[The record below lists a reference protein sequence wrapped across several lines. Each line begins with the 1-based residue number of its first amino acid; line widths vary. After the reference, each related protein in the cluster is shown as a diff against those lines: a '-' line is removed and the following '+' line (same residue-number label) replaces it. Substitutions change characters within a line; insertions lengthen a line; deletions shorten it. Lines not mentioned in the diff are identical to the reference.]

1 MGLKQLEPTI
11 VTIGEVKFY
20 ICPFPAMKAAN
31 ISGELTTVLS
41 PLLGALTPILDKI
54 NDSDDDSDNSE
65 KSFLDENAGEVLG
78 SVMTN
83 VSIKGDDVE
92 RLMKK
97 LLLGGHISVEYESD
111 DGNTESEKLTADLL
125 NELFCGN
132 VQDMYVLCWHVIK
145 TNFGGF
151 FKKLSALSGK
161 AGLAGEKVI
170 RKIL

>member
-11 VTIGEVKFY
+11 VTIGDVKFY

-31 ISGELTTVLS
+31 ISGELTTLLS

-54 NDSDDDSDNSE
+54 DDSEADSDNG

-83 VSIKGDDVE
+83 VSVKGDDVE

-97 LLLGGHISVEYESD
+97 LLLGGHISVEYEGD
-111 DGNTESEKLTADLL
+111 DGNTVGEKLTADLL

-161 AGLAGEKVI
+161 AGLAGEKVM